1 MRSRL
6 HYPPKGPPLLPHVV
20 RIKVGRIAAYYC
32 LPKVSDPKAEKRGG
46 RRLGRDFCAMFSFW
60 VGRPFFPQPGCPRF
74 RCSSKEIGEGEEKK
88 KRYYYVH
95 NNRGGGLP
103 RTKEPPGQ
111 KRQPSSPTRLTPN
124 LLFGKEGKKGNTACM
139 GWIDDVKETKRPPP
153 PPYSSQKPP
162 FTQGRGDCY
171 V

>member
-1 MRSRL
+1 
-6 HYPPKGPPLLPHVV
+6 
-20 RIKVGRIAAYYC
+20 
-32 LPKVSDPKAEKRGG
+32 
-46 RRLGRDFCAMFSFW
+46 MFSFW

-74 RCSSKEIGEGEEKK
+74 RCSSKETGYREK

-95 NNRGGGLP
+95 NNRGGDCLERKNP
-103 RTKEPPGQ
+103 RGKKGSPALNHPP
-111 KRQPSSPTRLTPN
+111 TPN